1 MELQVIL
8 SGVERRDSCLKRFAE
23 SSGAIVSK
31 KWDGESIPAVVG
43 NLHGADDIQIECRK
57 RLHPYI
63 VIDHGYFNRDINLSW
78 ARFCVNN
85 YHCTDW
91 RDSDRKIP
99 KIREWN
105 QGKNVIVIPPAD
117 KISRIYNVYTWLES
131 TISDIKRYTDRKI
144 IVKHKLDGRL
154 SDFLPDAHCLVSFG
168 SVSEVE
174 AMIAGVPVIVSSHSP
189 AIPVSNR
196 IENIEN
202 LVYPDRIWWLRSL
215 AAAQWHKDEMDKCWQ
230 RIRGQLYG
238 NNRNL

>member
-8 SGVERRDSCLKRFAE
+8 SGVERRDNCLKRFAA

-31 KWDGESIPAVVG
+31 QWDGKSIPVVVG

-57 RLHPYI
+57 RHHPYV

-99 KIREWN
+99 KIREWK

-144 IVKHKLDGRL
+144 IVKHKPDGRL

-174 AMIAGVPVIVSSHSP
+174 AMIYGVPVIVSSHSP

-215 AAAQWHKDEMDKCWQ
+215 AAAEWHKDEMDKCWQ